1 MSKAK
6 VLLQI
11 NLICNIDAPG
21 QERIMSKQF
30 EQSHGPSQRQL
41 RVGELVRRALA
52 EAFLKDQIYDENLIG
67 KSINVGEVSMSSDLK
82 IAHVFVSPLGG
93 ANSKEIVT
101 ALNNNKI
108 ELRKI
113 VTKNVKLKFSPE
125 LRFLLD
131 KTFDNMDAMRKL
143 FDKVDIK
150 RDIQDG

>member
-1 MSKAK
+1 MS
-6 VLLQI
+6 
-11 NLICNIDAPG
+11 N
-21 QERIMSKQF
+21 QF
-30 EQSHGPSQRQL
+30 EQGHGPSQRQL

-52 EAFLKDQIYDENLIG
+52 EAFLRDQVYDEILIG
-67 KSINVGEVSMSSDLK
+67 VSINIGEVSMSSDLK

-93 ANSKEIVT
+93 KNSKEIVT

-131 KTFDNMDAMRKL
+131 ETFDNMDAIRKL
-143 FDKVDIK
+143 FNKAEIK
-150 RDIQDG
+150 RDIQDE

>member
-1 MSKAK
+1 MR
-6 VLLQI
+6 
-11 NLICNIDAPG
+11 PG

>member
-1 MSKAK
+1 MNKAT
-6 VLLQI
+6 VQA
-11 NLICNIDAPG
+11 N
-21 QERIMSKQF
+21 
-30 EQSHGPSQRQL
+30 RQL

-67 KSINVGEVSMSSDLK
+67 NSINVGEVSMSSDLK